1 MPLTPATI
9 PALLA
14 RHGLAPSRAL
24 GQNFLADPNTAQRI
38 ARLAGVE
45 DGDRVLE
52 IGPGIGSL
60 TVALLEAGARVTAI
74 ELDRHVVPALLDTV
88 GADAVTLVQDDAMT
102 VELDA
107 LLATGDDDDGDV
119 PWRVVSNLP
128 YNVATPIVM
137 RLLEDAPR
145 VGSMLVMVQREVGER
160 LAAGPGTKAYGA
172 VSVKVA
178 FFASA
183 RVVGIVPPSVF
194 FPAPRVDSALVR
206 LVRHAAP
213 PVVVPSPARLF
224 ALVRAGF
231 GQRRKMLRGALRAEL
246 GDRTEADLTAA
257 GIDPRARAETLTL
270 DDWARLARVVG

>member
-1 MPLTPATI
+1 LPLTPATI

-24 GQNFLADPNTAQRI
+24 GQNFLADPNTAHRI

-74 ELDRHVVPALLDTV
+74 ELDRHVVPALFETV
-88 GADAVTLVQDDAMT
+88 GPDAITLIEGDAMT
-102 VELDA
+102 VDLDTVLGA
-107 LLATGDDDDGDV
+107 GDD
-119 PWRVVSNLP
+119 PWRAVSNLP

-145 VGSMLVMVQREVGER
+145 VRSMLVMVQREVGER

-178 FFASA
+178 YFASA
-183 RVVGIVPPSVF
+183 RVVGIVPPTVF
-194 FPAPRVDSALVR
+194 VPAPRVESALVA
-206 LVRHAAP
+206 LVRHAEP
-213 PVVVPSPARLF
+213 PVAVPDADRLF
-224 ALVRAGF
+224 TLVRAGF
-231 GQRRKMLRGALRAEL
+231 GQRRKMLRSALRTEL
-246 GDRTEADLTAA
+246 GDDVVESLTAA
-257 GIDPRARAETLTL
+257 GIDPRARAETLVL
-270 DDWARLARVVG
+270 DDWARLARVVA